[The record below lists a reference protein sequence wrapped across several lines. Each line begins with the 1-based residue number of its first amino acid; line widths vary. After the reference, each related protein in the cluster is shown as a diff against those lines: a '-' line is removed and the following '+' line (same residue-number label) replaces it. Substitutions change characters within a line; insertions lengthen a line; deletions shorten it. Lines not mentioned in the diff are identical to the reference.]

1 MNSAVLG
8 FLFITT
14 IGTLLHFVYEW
25 SGRIKLVALIG
36 AVNESTWEHM
46 KIAAI
51 PAFVWSIVE
60 IPFHGDNPNF
70 IAARLVAVA
79 TILLA
84 IPLIFYGYQ
93 LFTRK
98 SILALDIGLFV
109 ASIGLGQWLSALVL
123 KSDPV
128 PVIVTSICFIL
139 LVVLFAACLLLTL
152 MPIRGFLFRDPI
164 SGKYGIEAFYAHTH
178 DMEAD
183 EC

>member
-14 IGTLLHFVYEW
+14 VGTLLHFAYEW
-25 SGRIKLVALIG
+25 SGQSKLVALIG

-51 PAFVWSIVE
+51 PAFVWSIIE
-60 IPFHGDNPNF
+60 IPLFGYHPNF

-98 SILALDIGLFV
+98 SILVVDIGLFV
-109 ASIGLGQWLSALVL
+109 ASIGFGQWLSAQVL
-123 KSDPV
+123 KSASV
-128 PVIVTSICFIL
+128 PFAVTYVCFIV
-139 LVVLFAACLLLTL
+139 LVALFSACLLLTL
-152 MPIRGFLFRDPI
+152 MPIRNFLVRDPI
-164 SGKYGIEAFYAHTH
+164 NGKYGTEAFEGH
-178 DMEAD
+178 
-183 EC
+183 

>member
-1 MNSAVLG
+1 MNSTVLG
-8 FLFITT
+8 FLFISIT
-14 IGTLLHFVYEW
+14 GMLLHFAYEW
-25 SGRIKLVALIG
+25 SSQSKLVALIG

-60 IPFHGDNPNF
+60 IPFIGNDPNF

-109 ASIGLGQWLSALVL
+109 ASIGLGQWLSALVMN
-123 KSDPV
+123 SAPV
-128 PVIVTSICFIL
+128 PVLITYICLIL
-139 LVVLFAACLLLTL
+139 LVVLFAACMLLTR
-152 MPIRGFLFRDPI
+152 MPIRNFLFRDPI
-164 SGKYGIEAFYAHTH
+164 NGKYGIEAFEAH
-178 DMEAD
+178 
-183 EC
+183 